1 MSCRDMRHERPNSP
15 RPLLR
20 LPRKA
25 AAPGPP
31 KGQVDRAVTPAT
43 PRAKPINARTTKN
56 DQELLATIARCVES
70 QRLAKTKA
78 NKHTWATRAR
88 RWRQVARL
96 RGLALPVQTT
106 AAQ

>member
-1 MSCRDMRHERPNSP
+1 MSCRDRLHERPNSP

-20 LPRKA
+20 LPKKA
-25 AAPGPP
+25 AAPDPP
-31 KGQVDRAVTPAT
+31 GRQVDRAVTPTT
-43 PRAKPINARTTKN
+43 PRAKPINAGTTKN
-56 DQELLATIARCVES
+56 DQELLATIARCVEH

-78 NKHTWATRAR
+78 NKHTWVTRAR

-96 RGLALPVQTT
+96 RGLALPVQTR